1 MVFVWKYKRIIW
13 MSILGIRDSGEKI
26 VTNGLVLHY
35 DAAQF
40 RSYTSGS
47 TTWNDLSGNSNNLT
61 LTNSPGYSGSNGGSI
76 VFDSVNDYVISS
88 NNPNI
93 GNITS
98 TSGYTICTWAYP
110 TLDINQQKQA
120 VIGGVGTGG
129 SQDFNYALLLC
140 HGSFG
145 IGNVYG
151 YGFADASGVVLIS
164 QNIWTNNAWN
174 FCCAKVKGTSCELYI
189 NGSKVGNTL
198 TINSFINTGSTY
210 KYLVG
215 TGYSHPISVFKFAGN
230 IPITCLYN
238 RNLSDAEI
246 LQNYN
251 AQKGRFG
258 L

>member
-1 MVFVWKYKRIIW
+1 
-13 MSILGIRDSGEKI
+13 MSLNGGPNIVRD
-26 VTNGLVLHY
+26 GLVLHF
-35 DAAQF
+35 DAATT
-40 RSYTSGS
+40 RSYAGSG
-47 TTWNDLSGNSNNLT
+47 TTWTNLSGNGNNGT
-61 LTNSPGYSGSNGGSI
+61 LTNGPTFNSANGGSI
-76 VFDSVNDYVISS
+76 VFDSVDDYVISAT
-88 NNPNI
+88 NPNI

-140 HGSFG
+140 HGSFN

-151 YGFADASGVVLIS
+151 YGFADANGVVLIS

-251 AQKGRFG
+251 AQKRRFG